1 MMEKLDYMDAVVVQF
16 LLQFSARRY
25 GGKTGLHGRSCYAI
39 FVIIFGSKINEEFK
53 VNCSWCVFL
62 DIPQAVIE

>member
-1 MMEKLDYMDAVVVQF
+1 MG
-16 LLQFSARRY
+16 Y
-25 GGKTGLHGRSCYAI
+25 GGKTGLHGHSCYAI

-62 DIPQAVIE
+62 DLPQATIE